1 MTMIRKTTTTTTT
14 TTTEEVRMVLSP
26 LRPALMGRIRSSRSP
41 LKPTADLIEEAAEIG
56 LDASGHDPRDVRR
69 FIANL
74 EANWEA
80 SWNAAWGE

>member
-26 LRPALMGRIRSSRSP
+26 LRPALVGRIRSSRAP
-41 LKPTADLIEEAAEIG
+41 LKPNAALIEEAEELG
-56 LDASGHDPRDVRR
+56 LDASGHDPRDIRR
-69 FIANL
+69 FIAS
-74 EANWEA
+74 AEA